1 MPAERLQKLM
11 AQAGIASRRH
21 AEALIS
27 EGRVT
32 VNGDVAK
39 VGDKADLATDDV
51 RVDGSRLRV
60 QEQRIYLVINKPKG
74 VVTAVSAQEQE
85 PRRTVRDLVPL
96 KGHLYPVGR
105 LDVDSEGLVLLTND
119 GELAQKLSHP
129 RYEHPKVYEVALAG
143 NVPDEALDIWRR
155 GIVLDDG
162 PTKPVEV
169 RVTGRDKEITWVK
182 VTMQEGRKRQIR
194 RIASLLG
201 YPVRKLVRVQFDT
214 LTLGGLKSGEW
225 RYLSEGEIA
234 KLQLSAKNL
243 PSRAK
248 PRRSTHIARSTSRS
262 SGRSRAAHGTARS
275 GEGGS
280 APRSRSTSGHSRSQ
294 AGRSRTTTRGSSR
307 PGRPQRSTSQ
317 PDTRTEEADSERPD
331 RDPRRTPSSASRTSR
346 SQHSRKPTTRR
357 NDRSR

>member
-21 AEALIS
+21 AEALIT

-60 QEQRIYLVINKPKG
+60 QEQRVYLVINKPKG

-214 LTLGGLKSGEW
+214 LTLGGLKSGDW
-225 RYLSEGEIA
+225 RYLNESEIA
-234 KLQLSAKNL
+234 KLQLSAENL
-243 PSRAK
+243 PSRPK
-248 PRRSTHIARSTSRS
+248 PRRMTRATRSKSPSAGRSDGMPSRS
-262 SGRSRAAHGTARS
+262 RGSR
-275 GEGGS
+275 
-280 APRSRSTSGHSRSQ
+280 PPSRSQ
-294 AGRSRTTTRGSSR
+294 AGHSRTPSRGSSR
-307 PGRPQRSTSQ
+307 SARPQGSL
-317 PDTRTEEADSERPD
+317 
-331 RDPRRTPSSASRTSR
+331 PRL
-346 SQHSRKPTTRR
+346 
-357 NDRSR
+357 